1 MTLPQSFFQNQS
13 PQSRL
18 KSHPLHDLKD
28 HFSTQ
33 TSPQTDDIGSYDPL
47 FNDEKLIHCY
57 IQRCLEI
64 ISQDELIDTPH
75 TEQYLN
81 HKHRRFCRPNTIK
94 NNYLNILAFYR
105 YLKTI
110 GCDRLESIT
119 RNDISAFIEYQQD
132 RGLQPKTID
141 GRLRA
146 LYAFLRYLAER
157 EVVSPD
163 LLKKKLRIKLPD
175 PLPRAIDP
183 EDIRALLNVLDMP
196 RDKAM
201 ILTLLRTGM
210 RIGELM
216 EARVADVNLEE
227 KRIEIYEARKTR
239 VGRVVYLSKDAYAAL
254 NVWLN
259 QHDPQ
264 IPYLFYSQLR
274 KRFSY
279 SGARILFV
287 RYITRAGLAHK
298 GYTLHCLRHTF
309 ASELLNAG
317 MSLECLQQLLGHRCI
332 EMTRRYARLTDIT
345 RRAEYFKAMENIERS
360 GIHGSYR
367 CHS

>member
-1 MTLPQSFFQNQS
+1 MTYPQSFFQNQS
-13 PQSRL
+13 SQSRL
-18 KSHPLHDLKD
+18 QSHPLHDLEDRLSK
-28 HFSTQ
+28 Q
-33 TSPQTDDIGSYDPL
+33 TISQARDTDSFDPPC
-47 FNDEKLIHCY
+47 NDEKLIHSY
-57 IQRCLEI
+57 IHRCLEI

-75 TEQYLN
+75 TAQYLN
-81 HKHRRFCRPNTIK
+81 HKRRRFCRPNTIK
-94 NNYLNILAFYR
+94 TNYLNILVFYR
-105 YLKTI
+105 YLKSI
-110 GCDRLESIT
+110 GCERLESIT

-141 GRLRA
+141 LRIRS

-157 EVVSPD
+157 DVVSPD
-163 LLKKKLRIKLPD
+163 LLKKKFRIKLPD

-183 EDIRALLNVLDMP
+183 EDIRTLLKVLDMP
-196 RDKAM
+196 RDRAI

-216 EARVADVNLEE
+216 DTRVTDVNLEE
-227 KRIEIYEARKTR
+227 KRVEIYEARKTR
-239 VGRVVYLSKDAYAAL
+239 VGRVVYLSQDACSAL

-259 QHDPQ
+259 EHDPQ

-274 KRFSY
+274 KKFSY

-317 MSLECLQQLLGHRCI
+317 MSLECLQQLLGHSCI

>member
-1 MTLPQSFFQNQS
+1 MTLPQSFLQNKT

-18 KSHPLHDLKD
+18 QSHPFPDLNES
-28 HFSTQ
+28 FSTQ
-33 TSPQTDDIGSYDPL
+33 TNPQAHDSYSYDPL
-47 FNDEKLIHCY
+47 YNDEERIRYY

-64 ISQDELIDTPH
+64 ISQNELIDTPH
-75 TEQYLN
+75 TAQYLN
-81 HKHRRFCRPNTIK
+81 HQRRRFCRPNTIK
-94 NNYLNILAFYR
+94 TNYLNILVFYR

-110 GCDRLESIT
+110 GCDHLESIT

-141 GRLRA
+141 LRLRS

-157 EVVSPD
+157 DVVSPD

-183 EDIRALLNVLDMP
+183 DDIRALLKVLDIP
-196 RDKAM
+196 RDRAM
-201 ILTLLRTGM
+201 ILILLRTGM

-216 EARVADVNLEE
+216 DTRVADVNLEE

-239 VGRVVYLSKDAYAAL
+239 VGRVVYLSKDAYSAL

-259 QHDPQ
+259 EHDPQ

-317 MSLECLQQLLGHRCI
+317 MSLECLQQLLGHSCI

-367 CHS
+367 CDS